1 MRNRIRGIYQFVLVF
16 VPFFFL
22 LSSCRTS
29 KPVPYLA
36 GNLDSLSL
44 KEVKIPEPVI
54 QKGDILGITIFS
66 DNPGNT
72 IIYNQAGVAGAGTEQ
87 ASTEPTYLVDQNGNI
102 RLHAIG
108 ILHVEGMTKNQ
119 LSAAIIEKL
128 IPLQSLLNPYCII
141 RFVNFKITVI
151 GEVKS
156 QGVYTIPGEK
166 ATVLEAVGLAGGLT
180 DFGRK
185 DNVLLIREKNGE
197 RSFARMDLSKED
209 VISSPY
215 FFLQQND
222 VLIIDTDPKKQTVVD
237 QQNMRNFTI
246 ALSIISTLALL
257 ANLALRYR

>member
-1 MRNRIRGIYQFVLVF
+1 MRNRIPGIYQLILVF
-16 VPFFFL
+16 VVSFFL
-22 LSSCRTS
+22 LSSCKTS
-29 KPVPYLA
+29 KPVPYLR
-36 GNLDSLSL
+36 GNLDSITL
-44 KEVKIPEPVI
+44 KDVRIPEPII

-66 DNPGNT
+66 DNPANT
-72 IIYNQAGVAGAGTEQ
+72 IIYNQAGVAGAGTDQ
-87 ASTEPTYLVDQNGNI
+87 ATSEPTYLVDQNGDI

-108 ILHVEGMTKNQ
+108 MLHVEGMTKSQ
-119 LSAAIIEKL
+119 LSVAIVEKL
-128 IPLQSLLNPYCII
+128 KPLQSLLNPYCVI
-141 RFVNFKITVI
+141 RFINFKITVI

-166 ATVLEAVGLAGGLT
+166 ATVLEAIGLAGGMS

-197 RSFARMDLSKED
+197 RSFARMDLSRDE

-222 VLIIDTDPKKQTVVD
+222 VLIVDADPLKQTVVD